1 MQCYTEYTRHMWR
14 YYFANQHI
22 TVDMMQ
28 GAELQ
33 NWIACNTV
41 YNRLLQ
47 SEQDILRMFFTMKK
61 DKSGKY
67 AVAQNVTEYANRN
80 KLSVDYIWKTVNS
93 AQYWA
98 AVERGLIDRKGRK

>member
-1 MQCYTEYTRHMWR
+1 MWR
-14 YYFANQHI
+14 YYFANQYI

-28 GAELQ
+28 GAELK
-33 NWIACNTV
+33 NWSACNTV
-41 YNRLLQ
+41 FNRLAQ
-47 SEQDILRMFFTMKK
+47 SEQDILRMFFAMKR
-61 DKSGKY
+61 DKNGKFD
-67 AVAQNVTEYANRN
+67 VVQTVIGYANRN